1 MLFFIFLNVDSTEAD
16 LKENKEKV
24 WENVIIYIIDEVFI
38 SDVVLNDDES
48 SKTEESQYFLLLLW
62 LTLNWCCVDIV

>member
-24 WENVIIYIIDEVFI
+24 WENVIIYIIDKVFI
-38 SDVVLNDDES
+38 SDVVLNDDEL